1 MKVLF
6 IAPFDLTMRGGTSI
20 RVSNLAKAAA
30 RICEQVFLASHTSN
44 EELESIRN
52 LLHIRV
58 KYIRSRF
65 RTIMTLVNDV
75 NYQLALK
82 LIAKLLKSEL
92 SEMKSVVDEV
102 DVIHVHQH
110 LFGFCL
116 AKILQR
122 SMDARRAPMVVD
134 LHGLLRLQGLMGT
147 SLKEVLVNVA
157 WLLHEFMVFR
167 DRSVA
172 AFTMPSKS
180 LGEFL
185 KSAYGVDPDKVF
197 EVPDAVDQEVV
208 ATAKRCEEV
217 EKEVERLLRGSE
229 LRNAVA
235 YVGNLSRYHG
245 FFDLVKAI
253 KIAKRSLREIK
264 LLLVVPSLKQ
274 LERFRYLLPEGTIA
288 LENVPRRLLPCI
300 LRRAALCVVPH
311 RAGTQFDYVPSNKV
325 YDYVLSGRPIVAY
338 RTPAVVEVLSK
349 YPMRVL
355 VKPND
360 PQSLAEGIVKALE
373 LWEDSEPAPR
383 FDCMPTLDDV
393 GRSLRT
399 LYHIISKAEVR
410 SVNDHANK
418 AMRSA

>member
-44 EELESIRN
+44 EELKSINN
-52 LLHIRV
+52 LFIIKV
-58 KYIRSRF
+58 KYIRSHHHII
-65 RTIMTLVNDV
+65 TTLVNDIS
-75 NYQLALK
+75 YQLALK

-134 LHGLLRLQGLMGT
+134 LHGLLRLQELVGP
-147 SLKEVLVNVA
+147 SVKEVLANMA
-157 WLLHEFMVFR
+157 WLLHELMVFR
-167 DRSVA
+167 DKSIS
-172 AFTMPSKS
+172 AFTVPSKS
-180 LGEFL
+180 LGEPL

-197 EVPDAVDQEVV
+197 EVPDAVDQKVIIV
-208 ATAKRCEEV
+208 ARKCEEI
-217 EKEVERLLRGSE
+217 EKEVEKLLRGSE

-235 YVGNLSRYHG
+235 YAGNVSLTHG

-253 KIAKRSLREIK
+253 KIAKRSLPEIK

-274 LERFRYLLPEGTIA
+274 LERFRYLLPEDTIA

-349 YPMRVL
+349 YTMRVL

-360 PQSLAEGIVKALE
+360 PQSLAKGIVKALE
-373 LWEDSEPAPR
+373 LWRDSEPAPKL
-383 FDCMPTLDDV
+383 DCVPTLDDV
-393 GRSLRT
+393 ERSLRAV
-399 LYHIISKAEVR
+399 YHVVSKAEIKPV
-410 SVNDHANK
+410 SDHANGMTPK
-418 AMRSA
+418 A